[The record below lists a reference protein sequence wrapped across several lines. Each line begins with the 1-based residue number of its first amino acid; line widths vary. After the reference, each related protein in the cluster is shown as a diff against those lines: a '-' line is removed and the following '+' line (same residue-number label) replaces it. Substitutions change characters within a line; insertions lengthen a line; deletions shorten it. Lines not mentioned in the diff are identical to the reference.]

1 MCTADSKMRNN
12 TRGKNRVPVPVHEYN
27 ACNFVDCDETK
38 AVENISIGRTNSEN
52 SLAGDLSSLISRTIL
67 ESSIVERIRT
77 IAVGCCRE
85 RWEKYGKNRQNRKKI
100 NAP

>member
-1 MCTADSKMRNN
+1 MCTADSTMKNN

-27 ACNFVDCDETK
+27 VCNFVDCDETK
-38 AVENISIGRTNSEN
+38 AVEILASVEQTARTV
-52 SLAGDLSSLISRTIL
+52 SREIL

-85 RWEKYGKNRQNRKKI
+85 RWEKYGKNRQNRQKI